1 MTKLW
6 RSLRLW
12 FATLPRIHWR
22 WSRPKLEPVFAPV
35 APPAQV
41 QNELSERMERVI
53 EEAFADALQ
62 ANRAMFNTRHAT
74 PDMLPHRPAK
84 GDMTYAW

>member
-1 MTKLW
+1 MRKLW

-22 WSRPKLEPVFAPV
+22 WSRPKVEPVFAPI
-35 APPAQV
+35 APTAQV

-62 ANRAMFNTRHAT
+62 ANRETWSFKA
-74 PDMLPHRPAK
+74 PDGLPPRPKK
-84 GDMTYAW
+84 GDITYAW

>member
-1 MTKLW
+1 MPKLW

-22 WSRPKLEPVFAPV
+22 WSRPKVEPVFAPV
-35 APPAQV
+35 APPAQI

-62 ANRAMFNTRHAT
+62 ANREAWSFRAS
-74 PDMLPHRPAK
+74 DGLPPRPKK
-84 GDMTYAW
+84 GDITYAW